1 MNHLKEILERLKKY
15 YKVENNRQLAEK
27 LEINYQTLNTWLKR
41 NKIPYDLLFKIGQN
55 ENISYDWLLT
65 GEGNMYS
72 GRWGLQT
79 SGNAILDNLLREL
92 NLKDENELIEYLGKN
107 YDYKITKDDIE
118 KWKQSGEE
126 PYALLTKIAIKE
138 KINLENLLFKP
149 KTVKINFFE
158 DVYAAAGA
166 GAINHSIKPVILET
180 DLRIV
185 EKIFNI
191 KNPAYGIDII
201 TVVGDSMEPYISNGE
216 IIVIER
222 NNNPNNGDIVIAN
235 INGNVYVKKLEKDP
249 FGKWVKLIS
258 ENPAYE
264 TIKIEG
270 EELNDLQFVGIVR
283 AKIRP
288 F

>member
-1 MNHLKEILERLKKY
+1 MNDTKAIINRMKQAFKVKTNKE
-15 YKVENNRQLAEK
+15 LAEK
-27 LEINYQTLNTWLKR
+27 LGTSISNIDNWKKR
-41 NKIPYDLLFKIGQN
+41 NNIPDKYILLTSQMNDINKN
-55 ENISYDWLLT
+55 WLLT

-92 NLKDENELIEYLGKN
+92 NLKDENELIEYLEKN
-107 YDYKITKDDIE
+107 YDYKTTKDDIE
-118 KWKQSGEE
+118 KWKQNGEE
-126 PYALLTKIAIKE
+126 PYGLLTKIAIKE

-222 NNNPNNGDIVIAN
+222 NNNPHNGDIVIAN